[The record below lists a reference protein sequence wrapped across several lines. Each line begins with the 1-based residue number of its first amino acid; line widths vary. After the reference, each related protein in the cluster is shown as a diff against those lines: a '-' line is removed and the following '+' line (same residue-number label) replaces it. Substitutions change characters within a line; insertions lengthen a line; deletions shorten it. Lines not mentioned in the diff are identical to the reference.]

1 VAPVTSLAWMP
12 GGRKN
17 KPGALKSA
25 ELWTMA
31 ANLWRLHES
40 DEHEIHDEI
49 MAVHMVVVE
58 LATAR
63 DGKAREVLTRRSPV
77 K

>member
-1 VAPVTSLAWMP
+1 
-12 GGRKN
+12 
-17 KPGALKSA
+17 
-25 ELWTMA
+25 MA